1 MTLEGKVV
9 VITGASAGIG
19 RETAIALGREKASVV
34 AAARRTERLQELA
47 RQIAQEGGTAL
58 AVTADV
64 SDEVQVQNIISEAL
78 KRFGRIDVW
87 INNAGAGMYASLEE
101 TSSEAMEKIWRT
113 NFMSTFYG
121 IRHVVPVM
129 KRQNGGH
136 ILTVSSVVGKRAT
149 PLNSAY
155 CSTKFAQVGLM
166 ESARMELKQFEIHCT
181 LIYPATTESEF
192 IEAQENPSKRTVRRH
207 GPIQTSTEVARAIV
221 RAIKK
226 PSAEVM
232 TQKYGR
238 VVAIVNSISPG
249 LLDWVVS
256 RMVKRKEISEL

>member
-1 MTLEGKVV
+1 MNLESKVV

-19 RETAIALGREKASVV
+19 RETAIALGKEKASVV
-34 AAARRTERLQELA
+34 IAARRAERLQGVA
-47 RQIAQEGGTAL
+47 KQIEHGGGTAL
-58 AVTADV
+58 AVTTDV
-64 SDEVQVQNIISEAL
+64 SDEAQVQNLVAEAL

-101 TSSEAMEKIWRT
+101 TSSDAMEKIWKT

-129 KRQNGGH
+129 KRQKGGH

-166 ESARMELKQFEIHCT
+166 ESARMELQKFGIHCT

-192 IEAQENPSKRTVRRH
+192 IETQANPAKRVVRRH
-207 GPIQTSTEVARAIV
+207 GPIQTSAEVARDIV
-221 RAIKK
+221 RAIKR
-226 PSAEVM
+226 PRAEVM

-238 VVAIVNSISPG
+238 VIAIVNSISPG

-256 RMVKRKEISEL
+256 RMVKRKEVDEL